1 MVHRDYAII
10 YVNHLKGM
18 KTMDKIFASKLKCGD
33 EIRVISP
40 SSSIE
45 RVGGFEDNL
54 ISKKRL
60 EDLGFKV
67 TFGKHILE
75 NDSLYSSSINSRI
88 FDIHE
93 AFSDKNVKGVLT
105 TIGGLNCNELLPYI
119 EWDLIKQNPKM
130 FIGYSDTTSLHN
142 AIRAKTGLITYYG
155 PSYSSFK
162 MDELQEFQ
170 TQSWINAMKNKNYV
184 LEPSDLWTSD
194 LWFDK
199 TITRSPKKTKWKIYN
214 HGEAKGVITGGNIQT
229 YNLQAGT
236 NFLPE
241 VEAPILFLELS
252 EGGMPLEFS
261 RYLAQILEIHTDIS
275 GLVIGRF
282 PTDTEISEEKLHY
295 ILDKFP
301 ILKTVP
307 VVYDVDFGHTQP
319 IFTFPLGGVAEISTD
334 SMVIQIL
341 QG

>member
-1 MVHRDYAII
+1 MT
-10 YVNHLKGM
+10 N
-18 KTMDKIFASKLKCGD
+18 TMDKIFASKLKYGD

-45 RVGGFEDNL
+45 RVGGFENNI
-54 ISKKRL
+54 ISKIRL

-67 TFGKHILE
+67 TFGRHILE
-75 NDSLYSSSINSRI
+75 NDRLYSSSINSRLS
-88 FDIHE
+88 DIHE
-93 AFSDKNVKGVLT
+93 AFSDENVKAILT

-119 EWDLIKQNPKM
+119 DWNLIKQNPKM

-142 AIRAKTGLITYYG
+142 AIRAKTGLVTYYG

-170 TQSWINAMKNKNYV
+170 TQSWIKAMKNKNYT

-199 TITRSPKKTKWKIYN
+199 SITGSPKKTKWKIYN
-214 HGEAKGVITGGNIQT
+214 HGEVKGVITGGNIQT

-236 NFLPE
+236 KFLPE
-241 VEAPILFLELS
+241 VESPILFLELS
-252 EGGMPLEFS
+252 EGGIPLEFS
-261 RYLAQILEIHTDIS
+261 RYLAQILEIHTDVS

-282 PTDTEISEEKLHY
+282 PTDTEISEEILYY

-301 ILKTVP
+301 ILKTIP
-307 VVYDVDFGHTQP
+307 VIYDVDFGHTQP
-319 IFTFPLGGVAEISTD
+319 IFTFPLGGIAEISTD
-334 SMVIQIL
+334 PMVIQIS